1 MFAGED
7 EWRYVGTYQI
17 GGAARDDPEAGWRWT
32 SQACEDSG
40 NDFTAWRGGEPQD
53 YGICKIEQCA
63 AIGYE
68 GDDKLGC
75 LCERYDGSETSDY
88 FRANKGKIESE
99 HCTAGDIVLII
110 FFCMLPFIC
119 CCCIMTQTAPAPP
132 QAYAQPA
139 PQYQQPIQQGQIVG
153 QPYQQPIQQGQ
164 IVGQAYQQP
173 IQQGRVV
180 GPAYQPQAAVVTGAV
195 VGGGAAPSYGV
206 VPGQVVPGQVV
217 EGSVVQGTYNPVQ
230 PGYAPVENPHEP
242 GAKVF

>member
-1 MFAGED
+1 M
-7 EWRYVGTYQI
+7 VQ
-17 GGAARDDPEAGWRWT
+17 
-32 SQACEDSG
+32 
-40 NDFTAWRGGEPQD
+40 
-53 YGICKIEQCA
+53 
-63 AIGYE
+63 
-68 GDDKLGC
+68 
-75 LCERYDGSETSDY
+75 
-88 FRANKGKIESE
+88 
-99 HCTAGDIVLII
+99 
-110 FFCMLPFIC
+110 
-119 CCCIMTQTAPAPP
+119 MTQTAPAPP
-132 QAYAQPA
+132 HVYAQPA
-139 PQYQQPIQQGQIVG
+139 PQ
-153 QPYQQPIQQGQ
+153 YQQPIQQGQ